1 MFEFVLVLIKIQG
14 RVQKKKL
21 EFSNFVGD
29 PPSPLKLENIQL
41 FFYYMTCSAIFFIK
55 FFAYSCH
62 ETYNIKRSPFSKKIL
77 YCVGVGT
84 PRSLATQ
91 PTLGGGLGVSLK
103 QDRTLFQIMMYI
115 KIAIYRQ
122 ASMNI
127 RIDVGQQ
134 QNWWG
139 GGDIRPKK
147 FYYISR

>member
-1 MFEFVLVLIKIQG
+1 MLEVLPDQG
-14 RVQKKKL
+14 RVQKK
-21 EFSNFVGD
+21 SWNFPTLSETPPPPPKVGKY
-29 PPSPLKLENIQL
+29 PIF
-41 FFYYMTCSAIFFIK
+41 FFYMTRRANFFIK

-62 ETYNIKRSPFSKKIL
+62 ETYNIKKSKFSKKIL
-77 YCVGVGT
+77 YCVGAGT

-91 PTLGGGLGVSLK
+91 PTLGGGGRAVSLK

-134 QNWWG
+134 QNWWWWWG
-139 GGDIRPKK
+139 GT
-147 FYYISR
+147 